1 MIARILF
8 YFSAIMLSGDD
19 FMKKKSKNKPKKLSE
34 KDYENYIMQLKDERP
49 TKCIVGGKTTLQNEP
64 DDG

>member
-1 MIARILF
+1 
-8 YFSAIMLSGDD
+8 MLSGDD